1 MTPNEF
7 PAGASERTPSLGR
20 HELALEGLTLAIQ
33 TNIELAEP
41 AARSLTKIRRS
52 YRKRASRYLRVL
64 GQKREGTLP
73 RWKKF
78 LGAGVSENPR
88 YLRVIGE
95 AYHKKREPVQT
106 TMNGRITRVE
116 ELRVMLV
123 DELHSTEGKGFSTLS
138 EAYRAELIAILDGF
152 AKTDP
157 GRDHAPPAPREH
169 YLRIRETWTT
179 VCHAIAEALRDAPA
193 AQIHEQILQFQ
204 AALGA
209 AWLSQTHKKTAV
221 SQT

>member
-1 MTPNEF
+1 MTSNDIPT
-7 PAGASERTPSLGR
+7 GTGERTPSLGR

-41 AARSLTKIRRS
+41 AARSLAKIRRS

-64 GQKREGTLP
+64 RQKREGTLP
-73 RWKKF
+73 RWRKF

-106 TMNGRITRVE
+106 AMNGRVTRIE

-123 DELHSTEGKGFSTLS
+123 DELHRTEGKGFSTLS

-152 AKTDP
+152 ATTDA
-157 GRDHAPPAPREH
+157 GRDQSPPAPREH

-193 AQIHEQILQFQ
+193 AHTREQILQFH
-204 AALGA
+204 AALSA
-209 AWLSQTHKKTAV
+209 AWQSQTHKKT
-221 SQT
+221 